1 MKKFLLGI
9 FVGLLF
15 AFVCVVVLIGVATR
29 LGANKAPSI
38 QSNSALV
45 LNLEGDLPEVPP
57 VQLNI
62 PFLSGKNAPTVRDV
76 WTSLHAA
83 ADDSRIKALVLE
95 PRDLSLGW
103 GKLEELRQD
112 ILAFKKSGK
121 PVYAYLRT
129 PGMHEY
135 FIASVADKIYV
146 DPDDYLELKGFR
158 LEAVYLKNLL
168 GKVGVSVDVDHI
180 GKYKDAGDIFTRNNM
195 SPETQEV
202 LNGVLDQVYNNF
214 CIVVG
219 QGRNKSAADMKALID
234 QGPFLAKT
242 AKSDGLVDELGY
254 ENQVFDALKDKLK
267 SGDLAKT
274 YYKSYTQATPGS
286 GTRIALLAG
295 EGDIIRGSADRP
307 FGQASVIAS
316 ETFSRTINQVRQDKS
331 VKGVIVRIDSP
342 GGDAVASDEILH
354 ELKRLAKEKPLVIS
368 MSDLAASGGYF
379 ISMTGNP
386 IVAYPDTITGSIG
399 VLYGKPVLKGLYDK
413 LGITK
418 DLLTRGK
425 FANIDSDYTPLSDA
439 EKQKLHDGLVST
451 YTSFVSKVATARRK
465 SYNDIDQIAQGR
477 VWMGE
482 AAAHNGLV
490 DDLGGL
496 DKAVELIRQR
506 AKLPPKAGVDLVSF
520 PPKRSLLDMLFSSN
534 PESLADMQAG
544 QALRSIT
551 EELPSP
557 AVMRGG
563 MLEIMPY
570 RIRLK

>member
-29 LGANKAPSI
+29 LGTNKAPSI

-57 VQLNI
+57 VQVNI
-62 PFLSGKNAPTVRDV
+62 PFLQGKSAPTIRDI

-95 PRDLSLGW
+95 PHSLSLGW

-112 ILAFKKSGK
+112 VLAFKKSGK

-168 GKVGVSVDVDHI
+168 NKVGVSVDVDHI

-214 CIVVG
+214 CTVVG
-219 QGRNKSAADMKALID
+219 KGRHKSAADMKALID

-254 ENQVFDALKDKLK
+254 EDQVFSALKDKLK

-274 YYKSYTQATPGS
+274 YYKSYTRATPGS

-316 ETFSRTINQVRQDKS
+316 RHSRGQSSRC
-331 VKGVIVRIDSP
+331 GR
-342 GGDAVASDEILH
+342 
-354 ELKRLAKEKPLVIS
+354 
-368 MSDLAASGGYF
+368 
-379 ISMTGNP
+379 
-386 IVAYPDTITGSIG
+386 
-399 VLYGKPVLKGLYDK
+399 
-413 LGITK
+413 
-418 DLLTRGK
+418 TR
-425 FANIDSDYTPLSDA
+425 A
-439 EKQKLHDGLVST
+439 
-451 YTSFVSKVATARRK
+451 
-465 SYNDIDQIAQGR
+465 
-477 VWMGE
+477 
-482 AAAHNGLV
+482 
-490 DDLGGL
+490 
-496 DKAVELIRQR
+496 
-506 AKLPPKAGVDLVSF
+506 
-520 PPKRSLLDMLFSSN
+520 
-534 PESLADMQAG
+534 
-544 QALRSIT
+544 
-551 EELPSP
+551 
-557 AVMRGG
+557 
-563 MLEIMPY
+563 
-570 RIRLK
+570 